1 MKPRAADDD
10 QADLSLPLLADTEG
24 STNDVAA
31 ATSKKPEKKSARFL
45 ALLFCGMVFVGL
57 GNKIFSK
64 LMTQPMH
71 NYPFFLS
78 VYSTFIYLPTS
89 FAYIIPAIIWTKWI
103 SKEERKIP
111 QKNWAI
117 MGGLDGISGVM
128 STFAITNLPGSFVIL
143 LQQSAIP
150 VSMILSYFLLKTR
163 YKVYQY
169 AGAVVVIGGIL
180 VVLGPSFAPQAH
192 SVTPSGNFSGNGTAP
207 PADSSA
213 PTYSNIPVW
222 ALVMMLSCIPM
233 TLSSVYKERVLGD
246 VECDVVYLNGWIGVW
261 QLLLTLPMAV
271 PAAPTCGITI
281 SEIPTNFFDGMKC
294 YAGENS
300 QPSDDCK
307 MSVLLVNVYLMF
319 NIGYNIL
326 IIMILKHGSA
336 NTLWLALT
344 VMVPLGNIA
353 FTLPFVPGNR
363 PLELTDIIGLVV
375 IMVGLCSYRF
385 GGAIAEKLGWSKE
398 EQVARE
404 SENHDVATKKSGFF
418 VGVNQAEIA
427 GTVIDYHEQV
437 LYVHSY
443 YFCVHNRVH
452 RSTFRKP
459 SLEKPTDKSEGKLP
473 ARSRFARHVMS
484 FCTGATLL
492 NLVCRT
498 VGVLFR
504 AAVLVPTC
512 HLALHYFFQTE
523 HVESYFHCAR
533 LFRSHPSALHPFPI
547 TALFCTCTTLTFLY
561 KLLVS

>member
-1 MKPRAADDD
+1 MKQTTADDD
-10 QADLSLPLLADTEG
+10 RAEMSLPLLSETEV
-24 STNDVAA
+24 SSNAASPVAQ
-31 ATSKKPEKKSARFL
+31 KKPEKKSARFL
-45 ALLFCGMVFVGL
+45 AMLFCGMVVVGL

-64 LMTQPMH
+64 LMTQPMR

-103 SKEERKIP
+103 SPEERKIP

-150 VSMILSYFLLKTR
+150 VSMVLSYFLLKTR

-169 AGAVVVIGGIL
+169 AGAIVVIGGIL
-180 VVLGPSFAPQAH
+180 VVLGPSFAPQNHAV
-192 SVTPSGNFSGNGTAP
+192 SPTGNFSGNGTAP
-207 PADSSA
+207 PAESA
-213 PTYSNIPVW
+213 APAYSNIPVW

-233 TLSSVYKERVLGD
+233 TLSSVYKERVLGEM
-246 VECDVVYLNGWIGVW
+246 ECDVVYLNGWIGVW

-281 SEIPTNFFDGMKC
+281 SEIPSNFFDGMKC

-300 QPSDDCK
+300 QPSDDCH

-363 PLELTDIIGLVV
+363 PLEVTDIIGLVV

-385 GGAIAEKLGWSKE
+385 GGAIAEKMGWIKE

-404 SENHDVATKKSGFF
+404 SENHDVATKKSTYFLGF
-418 VGVNQAEIA
+418 NQAEIA
-427 GTVIDYHEQV
+427 STAIDSYEQV
-437 LYVHSY
+437 CRL
-443 YFCVHNRVH
+443 
-452 RSTFRKP
+452 
-459 SLEKPTDKSEGKLP
+459 LP
-473 ARSRFARHVMS
+473 AQ
-484 FCTGATLL
+484 
-492 NLVCRT
+492 NN
-498 VGVLFR
+498 
-504 AAVLVPTC
+504 
-512 HLALHYFFQTE
+512 
-523 HVESYFHCAR
+523 
-533 LFRSHPSALHPFPI
+533 
-547 TALFCTCTTLTFLY
+547 ALFLTLHFTANFQNDHW
-561 KLLVS
+561 KNR